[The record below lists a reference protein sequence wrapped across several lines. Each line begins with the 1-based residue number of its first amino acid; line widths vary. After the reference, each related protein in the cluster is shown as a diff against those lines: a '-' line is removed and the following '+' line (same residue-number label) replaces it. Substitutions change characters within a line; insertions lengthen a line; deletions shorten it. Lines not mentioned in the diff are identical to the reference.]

1 MQRSGMMSRI
11 AAVALGLVIAAATLV
26 SVSAQVE
33 APPHHFYGTD
43 GTAGDTIGLV
53 DAMGTELGSAT
64 VDENGEWSI
73 SASVDPETV
82 SYTLNGK
89 SAEADTTSRG
99 ESQTQVSVTAMA
111 MEEPAVED
119 GDELAGDDEG
129 MEDGDELAGD
139 DEGMEDHEGEE
150 TDMEDGDTSM
160 GDADYPGA
168 GSGGLAD
175 GSGVSAGLIGLL
187 IALSVA
193 AVAGLGLRRVRN
205 RA

>member
-1 MQRSGMMSRI
+1 MQRFGMMSRI
-11 AAVALGLVIAAATLV
+11 GAVALGLVIAAATLV

-53 DAMGTELGSAT
+53 DAMGNDLGSAT

-73 SASVDPETV
+73 SASVDPDTV

-89 SAEADTTSRG
+89 SADADTTSTG

-111 MEEPAVED
+111 MEEPA
-119 GDELAGDDEG
+119 

-139 DEGMEDHEGEE
+139 DEDMEDLADDE
-150 TDMEDGDTSM
+150 THMEDGDGDDTHMEDGDSTM
-160 GDADYPGA
+160 EDADYPGA

-175 GSGVSAGLIGLL
+175 NSGVSAGLIGLL
-187 IALSVA
+187 IALGVA

>member
-1 MQRSGMMSRI
+1 MQRFGMMSRI

-89 SAEADTTSRG
+89 AAERRHDLEGRKPDPGLRHGHGHGRTSRG
-99 ESQTQVSVTAMA
+99 
-111 MEEPAVED
+111 
-119 GDELAGDDEG
+119 
-129 MEDGDELAGD
+129 
-139 DEGMEDHEGEE
+139 
-150 TDMEDGDTSM
+150 
-160 GDADYPGA
+160 
-168 GSGGLAD
+168 
-175 GSGVSAGLIGLL
+175 
-187 IALSVA
+187 
-193 AVAGLGLRRVRN
+193 RRR
-205 RA
+205 RTCW

>member
-1 MQRSGMMSRI
+1 MQRFGMMSRI
-11 AAVALGLVIAAATLV
+11 AVVALGLVIAAATLV
-26 SVSAQVE
+26 SVSAQDP
-33 APPHHFYGTD
+33 PPHHFYGTD

-53 DAMGTELGSAT
+53 DAMGNDLGSAT
-64 VDENGEWSI
+64 VDESGEWSI

-89 SAEADTTSRG
+89 SANADTTSRG

-187 IALSVA
+187 VALSIAV
-193 AVAGLGLRRVRN
+193 VAGLGLRRVRN

>member
-1 MQRSGMMSRI
+1 MQRFGMMSRI
-11 AAVALGLVIAAATLV
+11 GAVALGLVIAAATLV
-26 SVSAQVE
+26 SVSAQVD

-53 DAMGTELGSAT
+53 DAMGNDLGSAT
-64 VDENGEWSI
+64 VAENGEWSI
-73 SASVDPETV
+73 SASVDPDTV

-89 SAEADTTSRG
+89 SADADTTSRG

-111 MEEPAVED
+111 MEEPA
-119 GDELAGDDEG
+119 

-139 DEGMEDHEGEE
+139 DEDMEDLADDE
-150 TDMEDGDTSM
+150 THMEDGDSDETHMEDGDSTM
-160 GDADYPGA
+160 EDADYPGA

-175 GSGVSAGLIGLL
+175 NSGVSAGLIGLL

>member
-1 MQRSGMMSRI
+1 MQRFGMMSRI
-11 AAVALGLVIAAATLV
+11 GAVALGLVIAAATLV
-26 SVSAQVE
+26 SVSAQE

-53 DAMGTELGSAT
+53 DAMGNDLGSAT

-73 SASVDPETV
+73 SASVDPDTV

-89 SAEADTTSRG
+89 SADADTTSTG
-99 ESQTQVSVTAMA
+99 ESQTQVSVTAMV
-111 MEEPAVED
+111 MEEPA
-119 GDELAGDDEG
+119 

-139 DEGMEDHEGEE
+139 DEDMEDLADDE
-150 TDMEDGDTSM
+150 THMEDGDGDDTHMEDGDSTM
-160 GDADYPGA
+160 EDADYPGA

-175 GSGVSAGLIGLL
+175 NSGVSAGLIGLL

>member
-1 MQRSGMMSRI
+1 MQRFGMMSRI
-11 AAVALGLVIAAATLV
+11 GAVALGLVIAAATLV

-53 DAMGTELGSAT
+53 DAMGMELGTAT

-73 SASVDPETV
+73 SASVDPDTV

-89 SAEADTTSRG
+89 AAEADATSTG

-111 MEEPAVED
+111 MEEPA
-119 GDELAGDDEG
+119 

-139 DEGMEDHEGEE
+139 DEDMEDLADDE
-150 TDMEDGDTSM
+150 THMEDGDSDETHMEDGDSTM
-160 GDADYPGA
+160 EDADYPGA

-175 GSGVSAGLIGLL
+175 NSGVSAGLIGLL